1 MDAQKQNDYN
11 RQEQELKKR
20 YKRIRLRSWLISLLY
35 IALTD
40 TAVWLIFGKLDAV
53 WVGLFIF
60 LNSACAVFLA
70 LNQTSHWKKEETK
83 QLKLLMD
90 NAPMGRFNFK

>member
-40 TAVWLIFGKLDAV
+40 TAV
-53 WVGLFIF
+53 
-60 LNSACAVFLA
+60 
-70 LNQTSHWKKEETK
+70 
-83 QLKLLMD
+83 
-90 NAPMGRFNFK
+90 